1 MYHKLETGWGRSG
14 GPTSAWLGID
24 APEKGQAF
32 GDRAKESLSRLV
44 FDRQIEAHCHKRDYY
59 GREVC
64 KVMHAA
70 ADVNLEQIRAGMAW
84 WYREYAKERQ
94 DREDYAREEE
104 GANAAR
110 SRAIEGC
117 EAAVGVTDAAVPL
130 IGRDARRKLC
140 SAYRGGDG
148 GARAR
153 RERLSSAQLQP
164 LP

>member
-110 SRAIEGC
+110 SLPDYRRMRSRRGS
-117 EAAVGVTDAAVPL
+117 D
-130 IGRDARRKLC
+130 GRGRPADRPRR
-140 SAYRGGDG
+140 SAKTMQRLSRRGW
-148 GARAR
+148 R
-153 RERLSSAQLQP
+153 REGP
-164 LP
+164 

>member
-44 FDRQIEAHCHKRDYY
+44 FDRQIEAHCHKRDRY

-70 ADVNLEQIRAGMAW
+70 ADVNLEQIRDGLPVRRSAIPPCNIPGGCDYRIQVATNLSWALVRVQVGMQSLAAGDPAVT
-84 WYREYAKERQ
+84 A
-94 DREDYAREEE
+94 
-104 GANAAR
+104 
-110 SRAIEGC
+110 SRAWEGISVLR
-117 EAAVGVTDAAVPL
+117 ASLPAV
-130 IGRDARRKLC
+130 
-140 SAYRGGDG
+140 
-148 GARAR
+148 
-153 RERLSSAQLQP
+153 
-164 LP
+164 